1 MLVCVFSMVLR
12 GASLLLLHTY
22 LYARS
27 IQLCIDL
34 ISLLCHDLVVASNSS
49 PVSTHAWMIKA
60 CCRFDNLDFISFGFT
75 LAQSFAARDMRLRV
89 SIFGSTQHPNILV
102 SADWLSPNTS
112 ISSFDAL
119 FLSSNICMVSLMA
132 AQPVSIS
139 SVVPKMVVSS
149 AKRDIVRCVR
159 VHSELNFPNWFGP
172 GSLLCS
178 TWFHGIPTG
187 FPLLLCL
194 FLSATR
200 ITIWWKMLNNTGLVG
215 QPSLRPRCGI
225 QLSLSPVLPLIT

>member
-60 CCRFDNLDFISFGFT
+60 CCRFDNLDFISWGFT

-149 AKRDIVRCVR
+149 AKRDIVRYR
-159 VHSELNFPNWFGP
+159 S
-172 GSLLCS
+172 SS
-178 TWFHGIPTG
+178 
-187 FPLLLCL
+187 
-194 FLSATR
+194 
-200 ITIWWKMLNNTGLVG
+200 
-215 QPSLRPRCGI
+215 SLRPFSSSSSSSSIAFTLLLRVRSPPFCFCRFEGVWPGLWLLVEMYIVGI
-225 QLSLSPVLPLIT
+225 RHT